1 MNEKFFATHLRG
13 FSRANQMQV
22 FRGMRTELLGER
34 CGRIN
39 QTTAAERRQNAA
51 HGVSRG
57 LDRENEKA
65 PEGRKKFTLVAAAEG
80 DFPVIL
86 RFALH
91 SGWGETI
98 SPRRA
103 LLYVPAN
110 TGSTVGF
117 HPANFSPWNER
128 ELPCI

>member
-1 MNEKFFATHLRG
+1 M
-13 FSRANQMQV
+13 S
-22 FRGMRTELLGER
+22 
-34 CGRIN
+34 
-39 QTTAAERRQNAA
+39 
-51 HGVSRG
+51 
-57 LDRENEKA
+57 KA
-65 PEGRKKFTLVAAAEG
+65 PSRIRNTVRNWFWEGHGFQRCRSETRSKRASAHEGVEIATTSAYPSSTYPSEDSVARCNT
-80 DFPVIL
+80 V
-86 RFALH
+86 FAGAD
-91 SGWGETI
+91 SGIGESETM